1 MGEDFMKHFKTAWA
15 LAAAGLLLIYGEPN
29 VMADDFY
36 AGKTIRVTVGL
47 APGGGYDTYARAI
60 ARHMGKHIPGN
71 PSFVV
76 DNMEGAGSLIA
87 ANYTYN
93 KADRD
98 GTFIGVWNSAYVLFQ
113 ALGDRAVRLDAR
125 KLNWIGAPVK
135 GSPACNIMGFTGLKT
150 MDDVVK
156 SGKELKMGSTRAG
169 STYNDLPLILNQ
181 TVGTKFNVINGYKGT
196 SVITVAMRSKELD
209 GGCWGWESARVTARA
224 MLDAQG
230 DEKLIPILVHRKWED
245 PELKGVPL
253 ARDYIKA
260 KAGNEGV
267 ELYNAWVNQYE
278 FQRPW
283 VMPPGVAQD
292 RVEMLRKAFKATF
305 EDPEFLAEA
314 KKSKL
319 ELQYVSGEETDRLVK
334 EILDISPKSKQ
345 ALQFLVRKEKALS
358 KN

>member
-1 MGEDFMKHFKTAWA
+1 MKHFKTTWA
-15 LAAAGLLLIYGEPN
+15 LAAAGLLLIYSEPN
-29 VMADDFY
+29 VMAENFY

-98 GTFIGVWNSAYVLFQ
+98 GTFIGVWNSAYVLYQ
-113 ALGDRAVRLDAR
+113 ALGDRAVRLDAK

-135 GSPACNIMGFTGLKT
+135 GSPGCNIMAFTGLKT

-156 SGKELKMGSTRAG
+156 SGKPLKMGSTRAG

-181 TVGTKFNVINGYKGT
+181 TVGSKFNVINGYKGT

-230 DEKLIPILVHRKWED
+230 DQKLIPILVHRKWED
-245 PELKGVPL
+245 PELKDVPL
-253 ARDYIKA
+253 TRDYIKS
-260 KAGNEGV
+260 KAGKDGV
-267 ELYNAWVNQYE
+267 ELYNAWINQYE

-283 VMPPGVAQD
+283 VAPPGVPKD
-292 RVEMLRKAFKATF
+292 RVEILRKAFKETMQ
-305 EDPEFLAEA
+305 DPEFVAEA
-314 KKSKL
+314 KKGKL
-319 ELQYVSGEETDRLVK
+319 EMEYVSADEINGLVK
-334 EILDISPKSKQ
+334 EILSISPKTKQ
-345 ALQFLVRKEKALS
+345 ALQFLVRKEKPVS
-358 KN
+358 KR